1 MMNFQNIVSFI
12 VLKSGLH
19 SLSGLA
25 SKLQKRD
32 QDILNAY
39 NKIDDVVADIKEI
52 WDDVEKEFDVWY

>member
-1 MMNFQNIVSFI
+1 MMNFQNISCFI

-19 SLSGLA
+19 PLSDLA

-39 NKIDDVVADIKEI
+39 NKIDDVVADIQEI
-52 WDDVEKEFDVWY
+52 RDNVEKEFDVW